1 MAKRKNAG
9 QAEEVRLT
17 YEQAYE
23 ELQRMVADMES
34 ETITVDEL
42 ASKLQEAAKLLAICK
57 RKLFDTEKDV
67 KAILEQISGD
77 E

>member
-42 ASKLQEAAKLLAICK
+42 ASK
-57 RKLFDTEKDV
+57 
-67 KAILEQISGD
+67 
-77 E
+77 